1 MLVDQTEVSVVEA
14 YARQAGAEI
23 RANYI
28 EVESGKR
35 SDRPELARALAH
47 ARRSRATLVDR
58 TKAALAAAKARGTK
72 LVRCCFRTWET

>member
-35 SDRPELARALAH
+35 SDRARHGGSSGRGAPILGIN
-47 ARRSRATLVDR
+47 RR
-58 TKAALAAAKARGTK
+58 
-72 LVRCCFRTWET
+72 FR